1 MARDITDID
10 LKQLIE
16 QGTGKIFNRE
26 NKICCP
32 FHNEKTPSFSIRF
45 NSNKNKWQ
53 WKCFGGCDASGDVI
67 DFIMKHKGIDYIEA
81 KKYLGLSEEETERE
95 KNFKRIENNIN
106 NYWVKEKKF
115 KFLGLFE
122 YVDGNNNVLYYKA
135 KLKDPGKKNNTAI
148 HYHID
153 EAGKIHLNKHGIPN
167 YPYNFYNLSK
177 ALDDG
182 KTVCIVEG
190 EKDANTLRHM
200 GFIASS
206 FKGLNYDEKQNF
218 NWNIFKDA
226 KVLVFGDTGAAGEKY
241 LNELKEYIFNNVN
254 VKSYKEVF
262 LRGIKELGDNKDI
275 TDWIESGKT
284 KQDLLDC
291 ISGSLDLKNKKTLQQ
306 NYSGI
311 YKIIFK
317 TSKDGDTTEEVV
329 PIANFNVLSAN
340 TFTNLDTDENRIELE
355 IKNKGYKKLVNG
367 EFKMFVDPKN
377 FETAIDSMRHSFIGT
392 RGDLLKLKEWI
403 ADYFIDK
410 EVEVYR
416 NSGIREINGELV
428 YITNN
433 GALKKDGSIDQGLN
447 VDTDSFNTDLTEL
460 EAITKEE
467 LKELVEHLFK
477 FNDPKIVYNCLGSEI
492 AKLFN
497 VFYKELSEYSLHVT
511 AYLGESSSGKTVTYN
526 TVIKPL
532 LNIGYKAMTCGSIT
546 KFNINKMASESNT
559 APVVL
564 DEHTMG
570 KGLENKLSVINE
582 FMTNLTGD
590 YDFKRSTN
598 INTQHT
604 FNLTSTLI
612 LLGETMPTATSMINR
627 CNIMWFSK
635 NITLS
640 NPEYENSIKWL
651 AKNKRL
657 IEKLGFTLKKYVL
670 NNYNIDRFTSDIES
684 IETSFKTSL
693 DTREH
698 NTFINTMMGI
708 KTLENVIKEVSNNEF
723 NMPLGINTVA
733 DIIEENIKEN
743 VCGGGDTTKS
753 DYAGILEMIDQLAG
767 LTNVADE
774 TMKIRMG
781 YEYSLTRDACINLD
795 ITAIWPKLIKYN
807 GIYDKSD
814 LMGKNEFIK
823 KLKSSS
829 FVSGETSKDY
839 YKTIKLNN
847 KSRKC
852 YKLKLEELC
861 KLDMPNLA
869 PKNEPIEVEF
879 EELEVERTDYQE
891 EMPW

>member
-1 MARDITDID
+1 MSKEIQDID

-16 QGTGKIFNRE
+16 DETGGNFNKE
-26 NKICCP
+26 GYIGCP
-32 FHNEKTPSFSIRF
+32 FHTEKTPSLSVKFF
-45 NSNKNKWQ
+45 PDKNKWR
-53 WKCFGGCDASGDVI
+53 WKCFGGCNDSGDAI
-67 DFIMKHKGIDYIEA
+67 DFIMKHKGINYKAAREYLGMENEKSSKELEAEKVKEYIEWQINKVKN
-81 KKYLGLSEEETERE
+81 KKGYKL
-95 KNFKRIENNIN
+95 K
-106 NYWVKEKKF
+106 
-115 KFLGLFE
+115 GLFPFVNE
-122 YVDGNNNVLYYKA
+122 DNKVMYYKA
-135 KLKDPGKKNNTAI
+135 KFLKPDNSKCVSY
-148 HYHID
+148 YHIED
-153 EAGKIHLNKHGIPN
+153 NKVVNSRGGIEL
-167 YPYNFYNLSK
+167 PYNYYNILQAIK
-177 ALDDG
+177 AH

-190 EKDANTLRHM
+190 EKDANTLGNMHYK
-200 GFIASS
+200 ATS
-206 FKGLNYDEKQNF
+206 FKGVDKKNF
-218 NWNIFKDA
+218 NWNIFNGA
-226 KVLVFGDTGAAGEKY
+226 TVLVFGDTGAAGEKY
-241 LNELKEYIFNNVN
+241 LKEIKECIFDNVN

-262 LRGIKELGDNKDI
+262 LRGLKELGDNKDV
-275 TDWIESGKT
+275 TDWIESGKK
-284 KQDLLDC
+284 KQDLIDC
-291 ISGSLDLKNKKTLQQ
+291 INGSLDLKNKKTLQQ

-311 YKIIFK
+311 YKTVFK
-317 TSKDGDTTEEVV
+317 TSKDGDTTEEVM

-367 EFKMFVDPKN
+367 EFRMFVDPKN

-433 GALKKDGSIDQGLN
+433 GALKKDGTIDQGLN
-447 VDTDSFNTDLTEL
+447 VDTDSFNTDLTGLTE
-460 EAITKEE
+460 ITKEE

-651 AKNKRL
+651 AKNKIL

-670 NNYNIDRFTSDIES
+670 NNYNIDKFTNDIES

>member
-1 MARDITDID
+1 MSKEIHDID

-16 QGTGKIFNRE
+16 SETGKSFNRE
-26 NKICCP
+26 GHIGCP
-32 FHNEKTPSFSIRF
+32 FHNEKTPSLSVKFF
-45 NSNKNKWQ
+45 PNQNKEKF
-53 WKCFGGCDASGDVI
+53 KCFGCDESGDAI
-67 DFIMKHKGIDYIEA
+67 DFIMKYKGITNFKEA
-81 KKYLGLSEEETERE
+81 KRYLGFEEEETERE
-95 KNFKRIENNIN
+95 KNYKKIEKNVND
-106 NYWVKEKKF
+106 YWVKQKGF
-115 KFLGLFE
+115 DFLGLFE
-122 YVDGNNNVLYYKA
+122 YVDNSNKVVYYKA
-135 KLKDPGKKNNTAI
+135 KIKDPDKKGNSAI

-153 EAGKIHLNKHGIPN
+153 EDGKIHVNKHGISN
-167 YPYNFYNLSK
+167 QPYNYYNLLK
-177 ALDDG
+177 ALENG

-200 GFIASS
+200 GFIATS
-206 FKGLNYDEKQNF
+206 FKGLNYEEKNNF

-241 LNELKEYIFNNVN
+241 LKEIREYIFDNTN

-262 LRGIKELGDNKDI
+262 LRGLKEMGDNKDI

-284 KQDLLDC
+284 KQDLLEC

-311 YKIIFK
+311 YKTVFK
-317 TSKDGDTTEEVV
+317 TSKDGDTTEEVM

-367 EFKMFVDPKN
+367 EFRMFVDPKN

-433 GALKKDGSIDQGLN
+433 GALKKDGTIDQGLN
-447 VDTDSFNTDLTEL
+447 VDTDSFNTDLTGLTE
-460 EAITKEE
+460 ITKEE
-467 LKELVEHLFK
+467 LKELIEYLFK

-497 VFYKELSEYSLHVT
+497 VFYKELSDRNLHVT

-526 TVIKPL
+526 VVIKPL

-546 KFNINKMASESNT
+546 GFNIRKMASESNT

-564 DEHTMG
+564 DEHTIG
-570 KGLENKLSVINE
+570 KGLEKKLDVINS
-582 FMTNLTGD
+582 FMTELTGD
-590 YDFKRSTN
+590 YDFKRSAN
-598 INTQHT
+598 VKMQHT

-651 AKNKRL
+651 AKNKKL